1 MSFLNANACVCRF
14 DCQAYEGAGNFLK
27 ADLSIE
33 CGTPRHEGACV
44 FAGFMML
51 VRVSSS
57 HAILGDGR

>member
-1 MSFLNANACVCRF
+1 MCRF

-33 CGTPRHEGACV
+33 CGTPRHDGACV